1 MEHNDAHLNQHLPKV
16 GVVGVGLLGKAI
28 AGRLIDQG
36 YSVAGYDPVACHA
49 TDLQFSDSLTELVQK
64 VEIVLLCLPDS
75 GIAAQVIEDGYDLF
89 LDHQVVVDTTTGSP
103 DEMIAMG
110 HKLARRNVSYLE
122 ANVAGSSQ
130 QMLEGKATLFVGGDA
145 RFVELNGSLFDAI
158 STQWFHL
165 GSLGAGSRFKLVHN
179 MVLGLNR
186 LVLAEGLEFASS
198 LGMDGVKTLEI
209 LKRTP
214 AYSNVMDSKGDRM
227 VYRDFEN
234 PQARLSQH
242 LKDVCL
248 MIDQAQASGGNIPLT
263 TLHQQLLERAEELG
277 FGACDNSAI
286 IEGLKPNL
294 SKNGLS

>member
-28 AGRLIDQG
+28 AERLVDQG

-49 TDLQFSDSLTELVQK
+49 TELQFCDSLTELIQK

-75 GIAAQVIEDGYDLF
+75 GIAAEVIEDGYGLF
-89 LDHQVVVDTTTGSP
+89 LDHQVVIDTTTGSP
-103 DEMIAMG
+103 EEMIAMG

-130 QMLEGKATLFVGGDA
+130 QMLEGEATLFVGGDA
-145 RFVELNGSLFDAI
+145 RSVELNGSLFDAI

-186 LVLAEGLEFASS
+186 LVLAEGLEFARS

-214 AYSNVMDSKGDRM
+214 AYSNVMNSKGDRM
-227 VYRDFEN
+227 VCRDFEN

-263 TLHQQLLERAEELG
+263 MLHQQLLERAEELG

-286 IEGLKPNL
+286 IEGLKPDL

>member
-16 GVVGVGLLGKAI
+16 GIVGVGLLGKAI

-36 YSVAGYDPVACHA
+36 YSVAGYDPVVSHA
-49 TDLQFSDSLTELVQK
+49 TELQFCDSLTELVQK

-75 GIAAQVIEDGYDLF
+75 GIAAQVVEDGYDLF
-89 LDHQVVVDTTTGSP
+89 LDHQVVIDTTTGSP

-130 QMLEGKATLFVGGDA
+130 QMLEGEATLFVGGDA
-145 RFVELNGSLFDAI
+145 RFVESNGSLFDAI

-214 AYSNVMDSKGDRM
+214 AYSIVMDSKGDRM
-227 VYRDFEN
+227 VHRDFEN

-263 TLHQQLLERAEELG
+263 TLHQQLLERAEDLG

-294 SKNGLS
+294 PKNGPS